1 MAIVRHIAKRPEV
14 GVFRPASSDGVRFGS
29 AALVAPAALFLL
41 ITFVYPVGLLLLR
54 SLSFPVWGIQNY
66 AAIVHE
72 SLYLRVLANTVVI
85 SGVVTLLTLALG
97 YPYAYLM
104 ATGSPSVQRL
114 MAFVVLV
121 PFWTS
126 ILVRTYAW
134 LVLLQRRG
142 LVNRAL
148 EWSGLIAE
156 PLDLVHNRIGVY
168 IGMTQI
174 LLPFMVFPL
183 FAVMSRI
190 DRGYLQAAA
199 NLGAPPARAFIRVF
213 LPLSLPGVIA
223 GVLLVFILALG
234 YYITPALLGGP
245 GDIMIAQ
252 LIQQQIGE
260 FGEWGIGAALAAI
273 LLVGTVLLSAVLNRF
288 LKLDRI
294 WGGQA

>member
-1 MAIVRHIAKRPEV
+1 MRLGTTALVL
-14 GVFRPASSDGVRFGS
+14 PAS
-29 AALVAPAALFLL
+29 LFLL

-54 SLSFPVWGIQNY
+54 SVSFPTWGIENY
-66 AAIVHE
+66 ATIFQE
-72 SLYLRVLANTVVI
+72 TIYLRVLANTVVI
-85 SGVVTLLTLALG
+85 SGAVTLITLLLG

-104 ATGSPSVQRL
+104 ATGSPLTQRA

-142 LVNRAL
+142 LVNRTL
-148 EWSGLIAE
+148 EWSGLITE

-168 IGMTQI
+168 IGMTQV

-190 DRGYLQAAA
+190 DRSHLQAAS
-199 NLGAPPARAFIRVF
+199 NLGAPPTQVFIRVF

-223 GVLLVFILALG
+223 GVLLVFILSLG

-245 GDIMIAQ
+245 RDIMIAQ
-252 LIQQQIGE
+252 LIQEQIGE
-260 FGEWGIGAALAAI
+260 FGEWGIGAALATV
-273 LLVGTVLLSAVLNRF
+273 LLIGTVLLAALLNRF
-288 LKLDRI
+288 IKLDRI
-294 WGGQA
+294 WGGQT

>member
-1 MAIVRHIAKRPEV
+1 MATARRLVNQPEAGALAHTSPGGLQV
-14 GVFRPASSDGVRFGS
+14 GIP
-29 AALVAPAALFLL
+29 ALVIPAALFLL
-41 ITFVYPVGLLLLR
+41 MTFVYPVGLLLLR
-54 SLSFPVWGIQNY
+54 SVSFPTWGIQNY
-66 AAIVHE
+66 ATIFQE
-72 SLYLRVLANTVVI
+72 TLFLRVLANTVAI
-85 SGVVTLLTLALG
+85 SGAVTLISLLLG

-104 ATGSPSVQRL
+104 ATGSPVTQRV

-142 LVNRAL
+142 LVNRTL
-148 EWSGLIAE
+148 EWSGLITE

-168 IGMTQI
+168 IGMTQV

-190 DRGYLQAAA
+190 DRGHLQAAA
-199 NLGAPPARAFIRVF
+199 NLGAPPARVFARIF

-223 GVLLVFILALG
+223 GVLLVFILSLG

-252 LIQQQIGE
+252 LIQEQIGE
-260 FGEWGIGAALAAI
+260 FGEWGIGAALATV
-273 LLVGTVLLSAVLNRF
+273 LLVGTIVLAALLNRF
-288 LKLDRI
+288 IKLDRI
-294 WGGQA
+294 WGGQT

>member
-1 MAIVRHIAKRPEV
+1 MASVRQIARQSDADLAV
-14 GVFRPASSDGVRFGS
+14 PAPGGRLRFGP
-29 AALVAPAALFLL
+29 AALVLPAALFLVVV
-41 ITFVYPVGLLLLR
+41 FVYPVGLLLLR
-54 SLSFPVWGIQNY
+54 SVAFPTWGLQSY
-66 AAIVHE
+66 ATVLHD
-72 SLYLRVLANTVVI
+72 SLYLKVLANTVAI
-85 SGVVTLLTLALG
+85 SAVVTALTLLLG

-104 ATGSPSVQRL
+104 ATGSPAVQRL

-148 EWSGLIAE
+148 AWSGLIDQ

-190 DRGYLQAAA
+190 DRAYLQAAA
-199 NLGAPPARAFIRVF
+199 NLGASPARAFVRIF
-213 LPLSLPGVIA
+213 FPLSLPGVVA
-223 GVLLVFILALG
+223 GGLLVFILSLG

-260 FGEWGIGAALAAI
+260 FGAWGVGAALAAI
-273 LLVGTVLLSAVLNRF
+273 LLVGTALLSALLNRF

-294 WGGQA
+294 WGGQT

>member
-1 MAIVRHIAKRPEV
+1 MASVRQIARQSDAELAV
-14 GVFRPASSDGVRFGS
+14 PAPVQRLRFGP
-29 AALVAPAALFLL
+29 AALALPAALFLA

-54 SLSFPVWGIQNY
+54 SVSFPTWGGQNY
-66 AAIVHE
+66 ATIVHE
-72 SLYLRVLANTVVI
+72 SIYLRVLANTVAI
-85 SGVVTLLTLALG
+85 SGVVTVITLLLG

-104 ATGSPSVQRL
+104 ATGSPIVQRM

-142 LVNRAL
+142 LVNRVL

-156 PLDLVHNRIGVY
+156 PLDLVHNRVGVY

-190 DRGYLQAAA
+190 DPGYLQAAA
-199 NLGAPPARAFIRVF
+199 NLGAPPARAFIRIF
-213 LPLSLPGVIA
+213 FPLSLPGVIA
-223 GVLLVFILALG
+223 GGLLVFILSLG

-260 FGEWGIGAALAAI
+260 FGAWGVGAALAAI
-273 LLVGTVLLSAVLNRF
+273 LLVGTALLSALLNRF
-288 LKLDRI
+288 IRLDRI
-294 WGGQA
+294 WGGQT

>member
-1 MAIVRHIAKRPEV
+1 MATARQLANRPDA
-14 GVFRPASSDGVRFGS
+14 GVLAPAARGRLQLGV
-29 AALVAPAALFLL
+29 AALVVPAALFLL

-54 SLSFPVWGIQNY
+54 SFSFPTWGPQNY
-66 AAIVHE
+66 ATIFQE
-72 SLYLRVLANTVVI
+72 TIYLRVLANTVVI
-85 SGVVTLLTLALG
+85 SAAVTAITLLLG

-104 ATGSPSVQRL
+104 AMGSPVTQRV

-148 EWSGLIAE
+148 EWSGLISE
-156 PLDLVHNRIGVY
+156 PLDLVHNRVGVY
-168 IGMTQI
+168 IGMSQI

-190 DRGYLQAAA
+190 DRSHLQAAS
-199 NLGAPPARAFIRVF
+199 NLGASPRRVFLRIF

-223 GVLLVFILALG
+223 GALLVFILSLG

-252 LIQQQIGE
+252 LIQEQIGE
-260 FGEWGIGAALAAI
+260 FGEWGVGAALAAV
-273 LLVGTVLLSAVLNRF
+273 LLLGTVLLSLLLNR
-288 LKLDRI
+288 LIKLDRI
-294 WGGQA
+294 WGGQT

>member
-1 MAIVRHIAKRPEV
+1 MALVRQFAKQPEADLAAPV
-14 GVFRPASSDGVRFGS
+14 GRGGVRFGV
-29 AALVAPAALFLL
+29 AWLVVPASLFLV

-54 SLSFPVWGIQNY
+54 SVSFPTWGLDNY
-66 AAIVHE
+66 ATIFRE
-72 SLYLRVLANTVVI
+72 TIYLKVLANTVAI
-85 SGVVTLLTLALG
+85 SAVVTVLALLLG

-104 ATGSPSVQRL
+104 ATGSPFTRRL

-148 EWSGLIAE
+148 EWTGLIAE

-168 IGMTQI
+168 IGMTQV

-199 NLGAPPARAFIRVF
+199 NLGASPARAFVRVF
-213 LPLSLPGVIA
+213 LPLSLPGVLA
-223 GVLLVFILALG
+223 GVLLVFILSLG

-252 LIQQQIGE
+252 LIQEQIGE
-260 FGEWGIGAALAAI
+260 FGEWGIGAALAAV
-273 LLVGTVLLSAVLNRF
+273 LLVGTVVLSALLNRF
-288 LKLDRI
+288 MRLDRI

>member
-1 MAIVRHIAKRPEV
+1 MRIGTPALVL
-14 GVFRPASSDGVRFGS
+14 PAS
-29 AALVAPAALFLL
+29 LFLL

-54 SLSFPVWGIQNY
+54 SVSFPTWGTQNY
-66 AAIVHE
+66 ATIFQE
-72 SLYLRVLANTVVI
+72 TIYLRVLANTVVI
-85 SGVVTLLTLALG
+85 SGAVTLITLLLG

-104 ATGSPSVQRL
+104 ATGSPVTQRV

-148 EWSGLIAE
+148 EWSGLITE

-168 IGMTQI
+168 IGMTQV

-190 DRGYLQAAA
+190 DRSHLQAAA
-199 NLGAPPARAFIRVF
+199 NLGAAPTRVFSRVF
-213 LPLSLPGVIA
+213 LPLSLPGVAA
-223 GVLLVFILALG
+223 GCLLVFILALG
-234 YYITPALLGGP
+234 FYITPALLGGQR
-245 GDIMIAQ
+245 DVMISM
-252 LIQQQIGE
+252 LIQQQVTQLN
-260 FGEWGIGAALAAI
+260 WGFGAALALV
-273 LLVGTVLLSAVLNRF
+273 LLVLALGIYLLFTRLLGVERVFGSAR
-288 LKLDRI
+288 
-294 WGGQA
+294 A

>member
-1 MAIVRHIAKRPEV
+1 VI
-14 GVFRPASSDGVRFGS
+14 
-29 AALVAPAALFLL
+29 PAALFLL
-41 ITFVYPVGLLLLR
+41 MTFVYPVGLLLFR
-54 SLSFPVWGIQNY
+54 SVSFPTWGIQNY
-66 AAIVHE
+66 ATIFQE
-72 SLYLRVLANTVVI
+72 TIFLRVLANTVAI
-85 SGVVTLLTLALG
+85 SGAVTLITLLLG

-104 ATGSPSVQRL
+104 ATGSPVTQRV

-142 LVNRAL
+142 LVNRTL
-148 EWSGLIAE
+148 EWSGLISE
-156 PLDLVHNRIGVY
+156 PVDLVHNRIGVY
-168 IGMTQI
+168 IGMTQV

-190 DRGYLQAAA
+190 DRSHLQAAA
-199 NLGAPPARAFIRVF
+199 NLGAPPARVFARIF

-223 GVLLVFILALG
+223 GVLLVFILSLG

-252 LIQQQIGE
+252 LIQEQIGE
-260 FGEWGIGAALAAI
+260 FGEWGIGAALATV
-273 LLVGTVLLSAVLNRF
+273 LLVGTVVLAALLNRF
-288 LKLDRI
+288 IKLDRI
-294 WGGQA
+294 WGGQT

>member
-1 MAIVRHIAKRPEV
+1 MATARQLANQSEV
-14 GVFRPASSDGVRFGS
+14 GALAPTPPGRMRIGTPALVLPAS
-29 AALVAPAALFLL
+29 LFLL

-54 SLSFPVWGIQNY
+54 SVSFPTWGIQNY
-66 AAIVHE
+66 ATIFQE
-72 SLYLRVLANTVVI
+72 TLYLRVLANTVVI
-85 SGVVTLLTLALG
+85 SGAVTLITLLLG

-104 ATGSPSVQRL
+104 ATGSPVTQRV

-156 PLDLVHNRIGVY
+156 PLDLVHNRLGVY
-168 IGMTQI
+168 IGMTQV

-190 DRGYLQAAA
+190 DRSHLQAAA
-199 NLGAPPARAFIRVF
+199 NLGAAPPRVFRRVF

-223 GVLLVFILALG
+223 GILLVFILSLG

-252 LIQQQIGE
+252 LIQEQIGE
-260 FGEWGIGAALAAI
+260 FGEWGVGAALAAV
-273 LLVGTVLLSAVLNRF
+273 LLVGTVLLSALLNRF
-288 LKLDRI
+288 IKLDRI
-294 WGGQA
+294 WGGQT

>member
-1 MAIVRHIAKRPEV
+1 MATARRLVNQPEA
-14 GVFRPASSDGVRFGS
+14 GALAPASTGRPRVGT
-29 AALVAPAALFLL
+29 AALVIPAALFLL
-41 ITFVYPVGLLLLR
+41 MTFVYPVGLLLLR
-54 SLSFPVWGIQNY
+54 SVSFPTWGIENY
-66 AAIVHE
+66 VTIFQETIYV
-72 SLYLRVLANTVVI
+72 RVLANTVFI
-85 SGVVTLLTLALG
+85 SGAVTLITLLLG

-104 ATGSPSVQRL
+104 ATGSPITQRV

-142 LVNRAL
+142 LINRTL
-148 EWSGLIAE
+148 EWSGVISE

-168 IGMTQI
+168 IGMTQV

-190 DRGYLQAAA
+190 DRSHLQAAA
-199 NLGAPPARAFIRVF
+199 NLGAPPTRVFARIF

-223 GVLLVFILALG
+223 GVLLVFILSLG

-252 LIQQQIGE
+252 LIQEQIGE
-260 FGEWGIGAALAAI
+260 FGEWGIGAALATV
-273 LLVGTVLLSAVLNRF
+273 LLVGTVVLAALLNRF
-288 LKLDRI
+288 IKLDRI